1 MELQLVLEMLQKY
14 DVPTVILGLIF
25 FVYIKK
31 KLRHV
36 DNAVNNR
43 GKGGLTLSEEVSEI
57 HRKTN
62 INTTQS
68 KNIEYIKQEID
79 FQKESYEIQFTK
91 IGQEIRSLNKRIK
104 ELNKKT

>member
-1 MELQLVLEMLQKY
+1 MELPIILEMLQKY

-31 KLRHV
+31 KLKHV

-62 INTTQS
+62 IQATQG
-68 KNIEYIKQEID
+68 KNIEYINKKIESHIKVDEQE
-79 FQKESYEIQFTK
+79 FLK
-91 IGQEIRSLNKRIK
+91 IGKDIKSLNKKVK
-104 ELNKKT
+104 ELTKTI

>member
-1 MELQLVLEMLQKY
+1 MDLQLILEMLQKY

-25 FVYIKK
+25 FIYIKK
-31 KLRHV
+31 KLKHV

-91 IGQEIRSLNKRIK
+91 IGQEIRSLNKKIK
-104 ELNKKT
+104 KLTKTI